1 MEPSSEFILV
11 VVFFFI
17 ALFYSSIGF
26 GGGSSYLAL
35 LSLFMADFQLIRTT
49 ALICNV
55 AVVLGSVLL
64 FYHRGLID
72 LRRFVPFIAVSIPA
86 AFLGAQF
93 RFSQQAFFVILS
105 LALLTA
111 ALLLFW
117 EISRRKEGELIPYSS
132 STTLGLGGGVGL
144 LSGLVGIGGGIF
156 LSPVLN
162 LMRWDNSRK
171 IAALASFFILV
182 NSLSGLGGLLLSD
195 NFRTRMPLL
204 VFLLLAVV
212 LGGQLGSRLTV
223 KVLSP
228 KLIKF
233 LTACLVLYVGL
244 RLLLDHAFGINF
256 K

>member
-1 MEPSSEFILV
+1 MVLSPDILLV
-11 VVFFFI
+11 ILFFFI

-35 LSLFMADFQLIRTT
+35 LSLFLADFELIRTT

-55 AVVLGSVLL
+55 AVVLGSVLV
-64 FYHRGLID
+64 FYQRGLMD
-72 LRRFVPFIAVSIPA
+72 WRRFTPFVAVSIPA

-93 RFSQQAFFVILS
+93 RFSQEVFFIILGI
-105 LALLTA
+105 ALITA

-117 EISRRKEGELIPYSS
+117 EVSKERKTGMISYSS

-162 LMRWDNSRK
+162 LMHWDSPKK
-171 IAALASFFILV
+171 IAALASFFILA
-182 NSLSGLGGLLLSD
+182 NSLSGLGGLVVSD
-195 NFRTRMPLL
+195 HFCVQLPLL
-204 VFLLLAVV
+204 VFLVLAVIM
-212 LGGQLGSRLTV
+212 GGQIGSRLTV
-223 KVLSP
+223 TFLSP

-233 LTACLVLYVGL
+233 LTAALVLYVGF
-244 RLLLDHAFGINF
+244 RLLLEHAFGVKI
-256 K
+256 